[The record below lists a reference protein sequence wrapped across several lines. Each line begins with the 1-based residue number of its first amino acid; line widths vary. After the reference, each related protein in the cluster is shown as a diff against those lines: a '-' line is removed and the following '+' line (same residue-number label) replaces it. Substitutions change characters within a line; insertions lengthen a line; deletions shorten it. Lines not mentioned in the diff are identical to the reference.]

1 MNTLTKAALIAASL
15 AALPV
20 LAIAQNAPT
29 NQQNM
34 PMGQGNM
41 PMGQGNMP
49 MGQGNMPMG
58 QGNMPMGQGN
68 MPMQH
73 DNMPM
78 GQGNMGPGMMMGH
91 MGGGAS
97 AKAFEDA
104 NARMHKNMAI
114 TYSGNTDV
122 DFARG
127 MIPHHQGAIDM
138 AKIELQ
144 YGKDPE
150 LKKLAEEIIKAQES
164 EIAFLKAWIEKNAK

>member
-20 LAIAQNAPT
+20 LAIAQ
-29 NQQNM
+29 
-34 PMGQGNM
+34 G
-41 PMGQGNMP
+41 
-49 MGQGNMPMG
+49 
-58 QGNMPMGQGN
+58 

-78 GQGNMGPGMMMGH
+78 GQGNMGQGGMMMDH
-91 MGGGAS
+91 SAHGGADAGPS
-97 AKAFEDA
+97 TKAFEDA
-104 NARMHKNMAI
+104 NARMHKDMAI
-114 TYSGNTDV
+114 TFSGNADV

-150 LKKLAEEIIKAQES
+150 LKKLAEDIIKAQES
-164 EIAFLKAWIEKNAK
+164 EIAFLKAWLEKNAK